1 MILFLCSLKN
11 VGGIRMKKQE
21 KETIYIYRGFVPWRS
36 QLYVPEK
43 EAEHIIVIKNI
54 GKDYIKSSFQTH
66 GTKTKALKEAIKYI
80 MESGS
85 IKNKKISFLPIES
98 NRTIYAD
105 GYFGRP
111 RIPAEYW
118 IIKKLSYKQ
127 LKFAKKYL
135 ASLLKKEG

>member
-1 MILFLCSLKN
+1 MLFKN
-11 VGGIRMKKQE
+11 IGGVMMEKQE
-21 KETIYIYRGFVPWRS
+21 KETIYIYRGLIPWRS

-43 EAEHIIVIKNI
+43 EAEYIIVAII
-54 GKDYIKSSFQTH
+54 TGKFCGKASFQTR
-66 GTKTKALKEAIKYI
+66 GTKTKAIKKAIKYI
-80 MESGS
+80 TEKGS
-85 IKNKKISFLPIES
+85 IKNKKISFTPIES
-98 NRTIYAD
+98 NYFLYAD

-135 ASLLKKEG
+135 ASLLKKES